1 MVMESINGQTEAFT
15 KVIGL
20 KTRYLAMENTFGMIK
35 ELIKDIGK
43 IIICMDKEFTNG
55 LMEESMKVII

>member
-1 MVMESINGQTEAFT
+1 MEAFT

-20 KTRYLAMENTFGMIK
+20 KIKFQDMENIFGMIK
-35 ELIKDIGK
+35 EHIKDIGK

-55 LMEESMKVII
+55 LTEENMKAII